1 MGSGS
6 AGATTRSGSGGGG
19 DGRVSGGVGVGA
31 VTARASGG
39 GVLVVAGVAGTSA
52 AVGVADFGVSS
63 VASAGTSAGSG
74 FDVASDFAASSFS
87 LRRRRK
93 KDIPRTET
101 FPGAFTPAGDAH
113 RIVFPPER

>member
-87 LRRRRK
+87 LRSPSEEGHS
-93 KDIPRTET
+93 KDRNFPRGFYTCGRCA
-101 FPGAFTPAGDAH
+101 PH
-113 RIVFPPER
+113 RFPP